1 MIPVI
6 NKPRKDELFSSWITR
21 TAEENG
27 LSISTFA
34 KAYLGAKNE
43 KTMGITNNNAN
54 ARFYS
59 FVNNLFFEQQEKTSE
74 LYRKVT
80 TFDFESMFMTTE
92 EQARYV
98 NDVFRKQIGRAHV

>member
-34 KAYLGAKNE
+34 KAYLGAK
-43 KTMGITNNNAN
+43 KRQWGLRITMQMPDFIPLLIIFFLNS
-54 ARFYS
+54 RKKQ
-59 FVNNLFFEQQEKTSE
+59 VNYTGKLQLSTLNQCL
-74 LYRKVT
+74 
-80 TFDFESMFMTTE
+80 
-92 EQARYV
+92 
-98 NDVFRKQIGRAHV
+98 

>member
-1 MIPVI
+1 MMIPVI

-59 FVNNLFFEQQEKTSE
+59 FVNNLFLNS
-74 LYRKVT
+74 RKK
-80 TFDFESMFMTTE
+80 
-92 EQARYV
+92 QV
-98 NDVFRKQIGRAHV
+98 NYTGKLQLSTLNQCL